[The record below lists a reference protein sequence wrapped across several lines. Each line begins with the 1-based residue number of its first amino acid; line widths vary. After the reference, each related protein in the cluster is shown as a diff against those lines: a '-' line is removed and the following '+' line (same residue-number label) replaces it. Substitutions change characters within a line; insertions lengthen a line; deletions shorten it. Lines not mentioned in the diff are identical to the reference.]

1 MNKDILVI
9 IDYIKKLI
17 FKKKIPK
24 NFLNLNLFK
33 FDELDSLAIFK
44 MILKI
49 ETKYKIRISDSD
61 LFSSKFKNVKNIS
74 FFIYKKISKK

>member
-1 MNKDILVI
+1 MNKDISVI
-9 IDYIKKLI
+9 INYIKKLI

-24 NFLNLNLFK
+24 DYLNLNLFK

-49 ETKYKIRISDSD
+49 ENKYKIKISDSD
-61 LFSSKFKNVKNIS
+61 LFSTKFKNIKNIS
-74 FFIYKKISKK
+74 AFIYKKINKK